1 MKRTKQADVTSNTL
15 TLTSTGRL
23 ARHLRHRH
31 RMEKL
36 SAGGGAWEPPAVMH
50 LNAWYEEYWSS
61 LWPDT
66 LPAPLLMRLALWR
79 DLSVYTPPPEPL
91 TADIA
96 LYRLLDENYAVL
108 VRHRLDPARGE
119 SFTPLVDWRRKISAA
134 FRDALS
140 ERGFFHP
147 AELPARITNRIKAD
161 RNGLPDVI
169 RILGFESPAPAEEDL
184 FEAMRGI
191 TTFVTGEVRKRSPDV
206 LRAFRLPTP
215 EQEVF
220 FLLHRIVEDAQE
232 VPLHRIGVVAPDLD
246 EYAPLLESGL
256 RDIAGTP
263 PGEDFCFYN
272 LTLGSSLLD
281 FPLIQAGLLPLRL
294 ASEGEKRETFLA
306 LLLSPYYGS
315 WKGVRHEIARA
326 DRVWRETSTERGL
339 SELLAAVKH
348 ERPALHEKIF
358 RNGAGR
364 LLEFGRLPFHETK
377 TARAWIDALES
388 LWSALLFP
396 VLSDEGDRI
405 AWRHLGEVLADLRAH
420 LAEVSMDGFE
430 FLSWL
435 RHILGE
441 TPSRRSAP
449 EEAGIQFLGLIES
462 RGLDFDRLYVLGMT
476 DRGLPQPVRPLPLLT
491 GRERLAILGGTP
503 ESQYAFA
510 ERAFPHLMSL
520 APRVTFLRPEQKD
533 GEILLPSPFWPP
545 QDEERSIHIW
555 SDPGPAWIRAPWL
568 RSAFDGLRTRGA
580 AKEEPAR
587 PKPIPRSSP
596 EGVGPAL
603 EGEGGPPG
611 GLPVSPESLTVG
623 EVEIAL
629 ACPFRFF
636 AEILIGIE
644 PLREAGPVVTPL
656 ERGRRLHQALR
667 LFTAELRK
675 RKLDLL
681 SDRGELLSI
690 LEACVDKAIGDLK
703 GKTQWDIERR
713 LWLGERSAGRDE
725 PPGILIA
732 WLEAETQRRSEG
744 WTILGEELT
753 FEKLRGTDWSFEIR
767 GKIDRI
773 DVHDTKG
780 LVVWDYKTGTPPRAK
795 EVLEEFRAPQ
805 LPLYLLALRG
815 GNLASV
821 SISAEGRE
829 FSAGYIRLK
838 SAGKIRMAPLGS
850 KGFSWQDCLERWER
864 TIAALG
870 RVLREK
876 DFPAVPY
883 PVSGPVAAFE
893 CLSCPFVTLCE
904 RGVTGEWK
912 APEEAD
918 DEE

>member
-1 MKRTKQADVTSNTL
+1 MTSNTL

-31 RMEKL
+31 RMEQL

-50 LNAWYEEYWSS
+50 LNAWYEAYWSS
-61 LWPDT
+61 MWPDT
-66 LPAPLLMRLALWR
+66 LPAPALMRLAVWR
-79 DLSVYTPPPEPL
+79 DLSAKTPPPEPL

-96 LYRLLDENYAVL
+96 LYRLLDENYAVM
-108 VRHRLDPARGE
+108 VRHRLDPAKGE
-119 SFTPLVDWRRKISAA
+119 AFTPLVAWRQKISAA
-134 FRDALS
+134 FQDALS

-147 AELPARITNRIKAD
+147 AELPARITNRLRTD
-161 RNGLPDVI
+161 QNGLPDVI
-169 RILGFESPAPAEEDL
+169 RILGFESPAPAELEL
-184 FEAMRGI
+184 FQAMRGI
-191 TTFVTGEVRKRSPDV
+191 ATLVAGEGRKRAPDI

-220 FLLHRIVEDAQE
+220 FLLQRIVEDAQE

-246 EYAPLLESGL
+246 EYVPLLESGL

-263 PGEDFCFYN
+263 PGEEFSFYN
-272 LTLGSSLLD
+272 LTLGQPLLD
-281 FPLIQAGLLPLRL
+281 FPLIRAGLLPLRL

-306 LLLSPYYGS
+306 LLLSPYYGR

-326 DRVWRETSTERGL
+326 DRLWRETSTERGL
-339 SELLAAVKH
+339 SELLSAVKR
-348 ERPALHEKIF
+348 ERPTLHEQII

-364 LLEFGRLPFHETK
+364 LLEFSRLPFREMK
-377 TARAWIDALES
+377 TARAWIDALGS
-388 LWSALLFP
+388 LWSALSFP
-396 VLSDEGDRI
+396 VLSDEEDRI
-405 AWRHLGEVLADLRAH
+405 AWRHLREVLADLRVH
-420 LAEVSMDGFE
+420 LAGAPMDGFE

-441 TPSRRSAP
+441 TPARQSAP
-449 EEAGIQFLGLIES
+449 ETAGIQFLGLIES

-491 GRERLAILGGTP
+491 GRERLVILGGTP

-510 ERAFPHLMSL
+510 EKAFSHLMSL
-520 APRVTFLRPEQKD
+520 APRITLLRPEQKD

-545 QDEERSIHIW
+545 QEEERSIDIW
-555 SDPGPAWIRAPWL
+555 SDPGRAWIRAAWL
-568 RSAFDGLRTRGA
+568 RSAFEGLSTRSGM
-580 AKEEPAR
+580 KEEPPR

-596 EGVGPAL
+596 EGARPEL
-603 EGEGGPPG
+603 EEGEGQRAC
-611 GLPVSPESLTVG
+611 LPTVPESLSVG
-623 EVEIAL
+623 EVGVAL

-636 AEILIGIE
+636 AEILLGIE
-644 PLREAGPVVTPL
+644 PLRETGPAVTPL

-681 SDRGELLSI
+681 SDRGKLVSV
-690 LEACVDKAIGDLK
+690 LEACVDKAIEDLR
-703 GKTQWDIERR
+703 GKTEWDIERR

-732 WLEAETQRRSEG
+732 WLEAEAERRSEG
-744 WTILGEELT
+744 WKILGEELA
-753 FEKLRGTDWSFEIR
+753 FEKLKGADWSFEIR

-773 DVHDTKG
+773 DAHDKQG
-780 LVVWDYKTGTPPRAK
+780 LVVWDYKSGTPPRTK
-795 EVLEEFRAPQ
+795 DVLEEFRAPQ
-805 LPLYLLALRG
+805 LPLYLLALREG
-815 GNLASV
+815 KLP
-821 SISAEGRE
+821 SISLPVAGRG

-850 KGFSWQDCLERWER
+850 KGFAWQDCLEGWER

-870 RVLREK
+870 RLLKEN
-876 DFPAVPY
+876 DFPAIPY
-883 PVSGPVAAFE
+883 PVSGPGEAFE
-893 CLSCPFVTLCE
+893 CPSCPFVTLCE
-904 RGVTGEWK
+904 RGVTGQWR
-912 APEEAD
+912 APEED
-918 DEE
+918 EDEE